1 MPYTRLTGTTIN
13 DYTTNSLNIS
23 AYTDSKLSKVKSYT
37 GGYKPGVNLSSNI
50 NIFTGVISVN
60 SDSIKY
66 VIDGKAKN
74 NVYTGGGFVY
84 ETFSGLTRTV
94 KIDRI
99 PNPIEIPLTTIQ
111 YSGSGWNTEN
121 TSLSAITKE
130 EMFFGIVFPQKIQ
143 NDVFIE
149 RGTSSPF
156 ETHLRLSE
164 INTLDDFN
172 KYGNGFF
179 NIITE

>member
-1 MPYTRLTGTTIN
+1 
-13 DYTTNSLNIS
+13 
-23 AYTDSKLSKVKSYT
+23 
-37 GGYKPGVNLSSNI
+37 
-50 NIFTGVISVN
+50 
-60 SDSIKY
+60 
-66 VIDGKAKN
+66 
-74 NVYTGGGFVY
+74 
-84 ETFSGLTRTV
+84 
-94 KIDRI
+94 
-99 PNPIEIPLTTIQ
+99 
-111 YSGSGWNTEN
+111 
-121 TSLSAITKE
+121 
-130 EMFFGIVFPQKIQ
+130 MFFGVVFPQKIQ

>member
-13 DYTTNSLNIS
+13 DYTTGSLNIS
-23 AYTDSKLSKVKSYT
+23 AYTDSKLSKVRSYNGT
-37 GGYKPGVNLSSNI
+37 YKTGVNLSTNT
-50 NIFTGVISVN
+50 NVFTGVLSVTN
-60 SDSIKY
+60 ESIKY
-66 VIDGKAKN
+66 VIDGNAKDN
-74 NVYTGGGFVY
+74 LYTGGGFIY
-84 ETFSGLTRTV
+84 ETFSGLTRSV

-99 PNPIEIPLTTIQ
+99 PNPIEIPLTTVQ
-111 YSGSGWNTEN
+111 YSGSGWNVDN
-121 TSLSAITKE
+121 ISLSAITKE

-149 RGTSSPF
+149 RGTASPF

-179 NIITE
+179 NIITD

>member
-1 MPYTRLTGTTIN
+1 MPYTRLTGTTVN
-13 DYTTNSLNIS
+13 DYTTNSLIINAFI
-23 AYTDSKLSKVKSYT
+23 DSKLSKVKSLK
-37 GGYKPGVNLSSNI
+37 GGFKPGTNQSSNV
-50 NIFTGVISVN
+50 NIFTGVISIN
-60 SDSIKY
+60 NDSIKY
-66 VIDGKAKN
+66 VIDGSAIN
-74 NVYTGGGFVY
+74 NVYTGGGFIY

-94 KIDRI
+94 KIDRV
-99 PNPIEIPLTTIQ
+99 PNPIDIPLTTIK
-111 YSGSGWNTEN
+111 YSGSGWNIEN

-130 EMFFGIVFPQKIQ
+130 EMFFGVVFPQKIQ

-149 RGTSSPF
+149 RGTTSPF

-164 INTLDDFN
+164 INTLDDFD